1 MPPRKRKPA
10 LAPIIEQETVEADP
24 PLAESAVEQGQQG
37 QNPNGEE
44 LAALVQAKIREVDRI
59 GKSCNERLRHQ

>member
-10 LAPIIEQETVEADP
+10 LAPIIEQEPAEANPQVAEPVVEH
-24 PLAESAVEQGQQG
+24 EQEQQ
-37 QNPNGEE
+37 PSEE

-59 GKSCNERLRHQ
+59 GKVLCDAHIAAPS